1 MQRIFALLMTIVPLA
16 AQGQEAGETA
26 VAGVEAATA
35 VAASPAGTPADP
47 IPATD
52 VVLADLIFV
61 KRPVIVF
68 ADTPNDPNFI
78 RQMQLLQRDRGDLAE
93 RDAVVIVDT
102 DPSDATEARRQF
114 RPRGFNLVLV
124 DKDGRAMRRLPLP
137 AELREV
143 LQTIDRSPVRRQEV
157 LERRPA
163 GR

>member
-1 MQRIFALLMTIVPLA
+1 MQRIFALFLTILPLA
-16 AQGQEAGETA
+16 AQSQEAEAAVVATGTDAETA
-26 VAGVEAATA
+26 VE
-35 VAASPAGTPADP
+35 PAGTPADP
-47 IPATD
+47 LSAAD
-52 VVLADLIFV
+52 VVLADMVFV

-78 RQMQLLQRDRGDLAE
+78 RQMQLLQRDAGELAE

-102 DPSDATEARRQF
+102 DPEAPTEARRQF
-114 RPRGFNLVLV
+114 RPRGFSLVLV

-137 AELREV
+137 AELREI
-143 LQTIDRSPVRRQEV
+143 LNTIDRSPVRRQEM

>member
-1 MQRIFALLMTIVPLA
+1 MQRIFALFLMILPLA
-16 AQGQEAGETA
+16 AHGQEAETA
-26 VAGVEAATA
+26 A
-35 VAASPAGTPADP
+35 VAAQGEVADDTAGPVGTPSDP
-47 IPATD
+47 LRAAD

-78 RQMQLLQRDRGDLAE
+78 RQMQLLGRDRGDLAE
-93 RDAVVIVDT
+93 RDAVVIIDT
-102 DPSDATEARRQF
+102 DPEARTEARRQF
-114 RPRGFNLVLV
+114 RPRGFSLVLV

-137 AELREV
+137 AELREI
-143 LQTIDRSPVRRQEV
+143 LNTIDRSPVRRQEM

>member
-1 MQRIFALLMTIVPLA
+1 MQRIFALFLTILPLA
-16 AQGQEAGETA
+16 AQGQEAETAAVAAETA
-26 VAGVEAATA
+26 VADDTA
-35 VAASPAGTPADP
+35 GPAGTPADP
-47 IPATD
+47 LAAAD

-78 RQMQLLQRDRGDLAE
+78 RQMQLLQRDRGDLAD

-102 DPSDATEARRQF
+102 DPADATDVRRQF
-114 RPRGFNLVLV
+114 RPRGFSLVLV

-137 AELREV
+137 AELREI
-143 LQTIDRSPVRRQEV
+143 LNTIDRSPVRRQEM